1 MLIGWKE
8 VRIAGRGGV
17 MMQRFH
23 IFVFLMLCVV
33 ASFSGCSNPRQV
45 MVNPDTWQQTVCSE
59 SGFGWIGASK
69 ADAKF
74 NACVFNQR
82 ILGMVPLEEVEA
94 EDAPK
99 FELPLEAAGTQAVR
113 PEWLAGYAW
122 EYEVSS
128 GGSNRLT
135 VQKTETYHNV
145 AGYRVIRAD
154 GKEAFYD
161 QSLGLVALFGRGIVD
176 SDYDSAFHRFDFPLY
191 VGKRWNVSGEMRR
204 SRESMDLSA
213 RYEVMGYG
221 KVKVPAGEFDAY
233 YILGRSDLGAR
244 INELWYSPDVKNY
257 VKGVLYTKKGK
268 IVEELVRF
276 KAGNKQH

>member
-1 MLIGWKE
+1 
-8 VRIAGRGGV
+8 

-23 IFVFLMLCVV
+23 VFVFLMVCSV
-33 ASFSGCSNPRQV
+33 ANFCGCANPRQV
-45 MVNPDTWQQTVCSE
+45 MVNPDTWQQTVCTAF
-59 SGFGWIGASK
+59 GFGWIASQK
-69 ADAKF
+69 AESKF
-74 NACVFNQR
+74 EACVHNQGV
-82 ILGMVPLEEVEA
+82 LGMVPLEELEA
-94 EDAPK
+94 KDSPK
-99 FELPLEAAGTQAVR
+99 FEIVLDATGTHAVR
-113 PEWLAGYAW
+113 PGWLAGYFW
-122 EYEVSS
+122 EYAVSS
-128 GGSNRLT
+128 GGSSRLT

-145 AGYRVIRAD
+145 AGYRVLRSD

-191 VGKRWNVSGEMRR
+191 VGKRWNASGEMRR
-204 SRESMDLSA
+204 STGSMDLSA

-233 YILGRSDLGAR
+233 YILGRSDFGAR

-276 KAGNKQH
+276 SAGNKPH